1 MACAASAAQGDP
13 SFMAVL
19 VEEDRDSRFRPWAEL
34 TLWCRGLRN
43 IERANRIAVAQA
55 RALAALAFRD
65 RLSIIENLRGACRD
79 RESQPTIESP
89 RRTMWIIQV
98 ALRRPYTFIVL
109 ALLLPIVGALVIL
122 GTPLKPGMA
131 TDIFPEIRIP
141 IIAVTFQYT
150 GMPPD
155 EMAGRI
161 TGQIERYVTTLV
173 NDVQHVESQSY
184 PGMTVIKLYFQPGV
198 DINLAMAQV
207 EAFAQL
213 SLKQMPPGIQ
223 PPLILKY
230 DASSVPI
237 IQLAMSSDRLTEAQ
251 LFDFGN
257 QVIRAQIAT
266 VAGASVPYPYGGATR
281 QIEVDLRPAALRA
294 QGLSPVDVLDAIA
307 TQNLIVP
314 AGTQKIG
321 DTEYDVKL
329 DASPLTVERLNDL
342 PVRSRNGTVTY
353 IRDVAFVHDGHPPQT
368 NIVRVNGR
376 RAVLMTIQ
384 KTGTASTLSIVDSIR
399 ARLPFVRELLPEGA
413 SITPTGD
420 QSVFVRAAIRG
431 VVIEAVVAAALT
443 ALMILLFLGTWRS
456 TLIVTISI
464 PLSILSSII
473 LLDALGQT
481 INLMTL
487 GGLALAVGILVD
499 DATVTIENI
508 NRYLEEGRGVEE
520 AIVAGAQQIILPAF
534 VSTLSVCIVF
544 VPMFL
549 LSGVAR
555 YLFVPMAEAVVF
567 AMATSFI
574 LSRTLVVTLAKYWLR
589 TAAAEHAAAACAGS
603 LKRAQLA
610 FEAAFERL
618 RGRYRALLG
627 GILRHRRRFIPLF
640 LAAMTASLL
649 VYPILGRNFF
659 PEVDAGQIKLHVR
672 GPTGLRV
679 EDTAALVDHV
689 EAAVR
694 EVIPRGEIASV
705 VDNVGMPV
713 SSINLTYSNSGT
725 IGSSDADILISLAA
739 DHRPTAGYVA
749 RLRERLPQ
757 EFPGTSFAF
766 LPADIVSQI
775 LNFGAPAPIDV
786 QVVGPSPRNR
796 AIADQLLD
804 SLRRVPGLADLRI
817 QQLFN
822 LPELRVATD
831 RTRAVELGVSEA
843 DIANNLLLTLS
854 GSGQI
859 APTFWLNPQNGI
871 SYPLVAQAP
880 QYQMTSLQDLANVP
894 IDAPGG
900 TQIVG
905 GLATVTRGFG
915 PAVVSHYDAQPV
927 IDIYGAV
934 QGRALGS
941 VAQDIRARIAAWNG
955 KLPRGTRIVLRG
967 QVETMLESYTGLAIG
982 IAGAVVLIYL
992 LMVVNFQSWADPFI
1006 IISALP
1012 ATLAGIAWLL
1022 LATGTTLSV
1031 PALTG
1036 AIMAVGVATANSIL
1050 VVSFA
1055 RERLAAGASGLEAAL
1070 DAGFTRFRPVLM
1082 TALAM
1087 IIGMLPMAL
1096 GLGEGGEQN
1105 APLGRAVI
1113 GGLLLA
1119 TIATLVFVPSVFA
1132 ALHGSR
1138 AKRN

>member
-1 MACAASAAQGDP
+1 
-13 SFMAVL
+13 
-19 VEEDRDSRFRPWAEL
+19 
-34 TLWCRGLRN
+34 
-43 IERANRIAVAQA
+43 
-55 RALAALAFRD
+55 
-65 RLSIIENLRGACRD
+65 
-79 RESQPTIESP
+79 
-89 RRTMWIIQV
+89 MWIIQV

-109 ALLLPIVGALVIL
+109 ALLLPILGGLVIF
-122 GTPLKPGMA
+122 GTPLQPGMP

-141 IIAVTFQYT
+141 IIAVTFTYT

-198 DINLAMAQV
+198 NLNLAMSQV
-207 EAFAQL
+207 VAFSEL

-223 PPLILKY
+223 PPLILEY
-230 DASSVPI
+230 NASSVPI

-251 LFDFGN
+251 LFDIGN

-281 QIEVDLRPAALRA
+281 QVQVDLKPEALRA
-294 QGLSPVDVLDAIA
+294 QGLSPLDVLNAIA

-314 AGTQKIG
+314 AGTEKIA
-321 DTEYDVKL
+321 DTEYTVKL
-329 DASPLTVERLNDL
+329 NASPLDLARLNDL
-342 PVRSRNGTVTY
+342 PIRSRDGTVTY
-353 IRDVAFVHDGHPPQT
+353 LHDVAFVHDGSPPQT

-376 RAVLMTIQ
+376 RAVLMTIL
-384 KTGTASTLSIVDSIR
+384 KTGTASTLSIVNSIK
-399 ARLPFVRELLPEGA
+399 AKLPYVRELLPEGA

-431 VVIEAVVAAALT
+431 VVVEAVIAAGLT

-464 PLSILSSII
+464 PLSIIAAII
-473 LLDALGQT
+473 LLDAVGQT

-508 NRYLEEGRGVEE
+508 NRYLEEGQEVEA
-520 AIVAGAQQIILPAF
+520 AIVAGAQQILLPAF
-534 VSTLSVCIVF
+534 VSTLSICIVF

-555 YLFVPMAEAVVF
+555 YLFVPMGEAVVF
-567 AMATSFI
+567 AMLISFV
-574 LSRTLVVTLAKYWLR
+574 LSRTLVLTLAKYWLR
-589 TAAAEHAAAACAGS
+589 TAAEERAEQHAAGP
-603 LKRAQLA
+603 LKRVQLR
-610 FEAAFERL
+610 FEAAFERG
-618 RGRYRALLG
+618 RARYRALLERT
-627 GILRHRRRFIPLF
+627 LQRRGRFIPLF
-640 LAAMTASLL
+640 LGAAFASLL
-649 VYPILGRNFF
+649 VYPTLGRNFF
-659 PEVDAGQIKLHVR
+659 PDVDAGQIKLHVR
-672 GPTGLRV
+672 GPIGTRV
-679 EDTAALVDHV
+679 EDTAALVDRV

-694 EVIPRGEIASV
+694 QVIPPADIASV
-705 VDNVGMPV
+705 VDNVGLPV
-713 SSINLTYSNSGT
+713 SSINMTYGNSGT
-725 IGSSDADILISLAA
+725 IGTSDADILISLTPRH
-739 DHRPTAGYVA
+739 DPTAGYVA
-749 RLRERLPQ
+749 RLRQRLPL

-786 QVVGPSPRNR
+786 QVVGPSPDNR
-796 AIADQLLD
+796 QVADRLLD
-804 SLRRVPGLADLRI
+804 SFRRIPGLADLRI
-817 QQLFN
+817 RQAFN
-822 LPELRVATD
+822 LPELEVRTD
-831 RTRAVELGVSEA
+831 RTRAEQLGITES
-843 DIANNLLLTLS
+843 DIANDLLLTLS

-859 APTFWLNPQNGI
+859 APTFWLNPQTGI

-880 QYQMTSLQDLANVP
+880 QYLMTSLQDLDNVP

-900 TQIVG
+900 TQVLG
-905 GLATVTRGFG
+905 GLATITRGFG
-915 PAVVSHYDAQPV
+915 PAVVDHYDAQP
-927 IDIYGAV
+927 ILDIYGAV
-934 QGRALGS
+934 QGTDLGS
-941 VAQDIRARIAAWNG
+941 VASGIRAQIKKLNG
-955 KLPRGTRIVLRG
+955 KLPRGTRVLLRG
-967 QVETMLESYTGLAIG
+967 QVETMLQSYTGLAIG
-982 IAGAVVLIYL
+982 LVGAILLVYL
-992 LMVVNFQSWADPFI
+992 LMVINFQTWTDPFI
-1006 IISALP
+1006 IIAALP
-1012 ATLAGIAWLL
+1012 AALAGIAWML
-1022 LATGTTLSV
+1022 LATDTTLSV

-1055 RERLAAGASGLEAAL
+1055 RERLAAGATPLQAAL
-1070 DAGFTRFRPVLM
+1070 EAGFTRFRPVLM

-1087 IIGMLPMAL
+1087 IIGMMPMAL
-1096 GLGEGGEQN
+1096 GLGDGGEQN

-1119 TIATLVFVPSVFA
+1119 TVATLIFVPSVFA
-1132 ALHGSR
+1132 AIYDRRAQSR
-1138 AKRN
+1138 AEPGAQLK